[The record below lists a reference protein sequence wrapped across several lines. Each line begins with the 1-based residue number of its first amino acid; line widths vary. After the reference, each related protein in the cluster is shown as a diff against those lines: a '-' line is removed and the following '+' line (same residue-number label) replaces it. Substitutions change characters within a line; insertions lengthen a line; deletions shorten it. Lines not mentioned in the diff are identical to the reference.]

1 MELQLLL
8 ENNTYMKYKISDVRV
23 MEQYGGINNRWNETA
38 IIFKDNSVLWEG
50 GSLMTY
56 IIDGE
61 EFIRDSRINTG
72 EGSISAELENKL
84 IDIIDIENYDNFV
97 KEIKEQLSLVEC
109 EGTYDDDYYSFIWK
123 NDSS

>member
-56 IIDGE
+56 IIDL
-61 EFIRDSRINTG
+61 N
-72 EGSISAELENKL
+72 
-84 IDIIDIENYDNFV
+84 
-97 KEIKEQLSLVEC
+97 
-109 EGTYDDDYYSFIWK
+109 
-123 NDSS
+123 